1 MRSGMTPHYFIG
13 INHFEGRRKMG
24 NIRITWFKN
33 KPVPSNVFLVKKED
47 TDSCIV
53 IDPGS
58 KDESEL
64 VSYILG
70 NELYVDYIIL
80 THEHFDHC
88 WGVNQLLEKTE
99 ARVICTKNC
108 AEKVC
113 KPTNYFNKFYFDSDE
128 TYAVDRVDATIE
140 DLGYVLDWQG
150 EKISFIET
158 KGHSPCG
165 MCISI
170 RNKLF
175 TGDTLL
181 LNTKPV
187 QLKRNGAS
195 NVDFKESLIRIFSSY
210 PPDTMVYPG
219 HGNPFRLHESQ
230 AFYETYFSDS
240 LNQ

>member
-1 MRSGMTPHYFIG
+1 MS
-13 INHFEGRRKMG
+13 G
-24 NIRITWFKN
+24 NIKIKQFIN
-33 KPVPSNVFLVKKED
+33 IPVPSNTFLVSKED
-47 TDSCIV
+47 TDSCII

-64 VSYILG
+64 LSFLLENG
-70 NELYVDYIIL
+70 LNVDYIIL

-99 ARVICTKNC
+99 ARVICTKSC

-113 KPTNYFNKFYFDSDE
+113 EPTNYFNKFYFDSDE
-128 TYAVDRVDATIE
+128 TYAVNRVDAAIE
-140 DLGYVLDWQG
+140 DLGYEIDWQR

-158 KGHSPCG
+158 KGHSPYG

-170 RNKLF
+170 KDKLF

-195 NVDFKESLIRIFSSY
+195 NSHLKDSLMRIYSSFSA
-210 PPDTMVYPG
+210 DTMVYPG
-219 HGNPFRLHESQ
+219 HGNPFLLHESL
-230 AFYETYFSDS
+230 AFYEKYFGEN
-240 LNQ
+240 LN